1 MLKGIKKTAKIL
13 RFVITCVAF
22 VAALIPIL
30 LQFSGVQNFVAQT
43 VTDELSRKLHSH
55 VSIGSIE
62 YKLFNKIQLDDFYVE
77 DLQKDTLLFVKQS
90 KAGFDF
96 WQMFHGKILFN
107 SLEFDQLNAHLKV
120 DKQGHTN
127 LDFVIEAFKPKK
139 PKPASNIEY
148 RINRLIIRDSYFSYT
163 KQGRKPD
170 KGANIMNPNHMCFS
184 ELNAEVILN
193 IFKKDSLNAEI
204 KQLSFRDRSG
214 FTLSDFRTAI
224 QASTKKVKIPFVD
237 VKLPASEIFMSDI
250 SLNYDSLADL
260 KNFGQKV
267 KLHVPLHK
275 SVISPADLGA
285 IAPELRG
292 LKRDITIQ
300 GLFSGRFSSLKLKEL
315 KLKYGESFTF
325 NADLELSGM
334 PNLVDAFIY
343 ASINDLKA
351 GKSDI
356 QDIVSGLT
364 NKPFVLPKVFDPLGT
379 ISYRGNISGFF
390 SNLVAYGNLSTQVG
404 SISTDILLKFE
415 NHLRDLTY
423 NGTIKSN
430 NLQLNKLL
438 SSKALGIAKF
448 SFNTRGTKLFNKPL
462 KGTVTANVD
471 EFELNK
477 YTYRDIKLAGDYD
490 GSGFDGSIDLKDK
503 NINGSFVG
511 EIDLSRKLPFYDFD
525 LKVDN
530 ANLNALHLTNKYPG
544 ALLSFT
550 GNTNMVGNSLD
561 NMNGFIDFADIKFT
575 NKDRTLNVNEI
586 KFTSRTTD
594 SYTNFIVNSDFLNGS
609 LSGNFRYSTVGNT
622 INKMIRY
629 YLPSLA
635 PAKNNQTNNYNKIGV
650 DLKLQNFGDIA
661 DILELPYIIEG
672 VSTLEGYIDEPANK
686 ISLEGLIP
694 TVKSSTRRFDNT
706 KLNIENIKKSLNLTL
721 RSQMI
726 DKNSTTHLYVLAA
739 ASNDSVQTK
748 LGWQGAQKIT
758 NAGEIQTIA
767 MFRNESGATAATLQ
781 ILPTEVIISDSTW
794 NMQRATIEMNADSTI
809 EIKNFRFENKNQY
822 IHIDGKVSKNQSDG
836 IRIKMNDLNLDYVMQ
851 LVRLRSISIGGYVTG
866 EANLLNLKSQ
876 PIFEADLNV
885 RNVALNHSYIGH
897 ANLKSAWDR
906 ENKNLMLNA
915 SFSDDNNKLVALAG
929 GVYVPAADSL
939 DIMFD
944 TKGLTIGFLNRYF
957 DGVTENVQG
966 YGYGKLRMFGKMKNI
981 GFEGSP
987 YIDKA
992 RVTVSMLKTTY
1003 FFNDTVHMARKSI
1016 TFKNIKVYDEERNQG
1031 TLGGVIHH
1039 SGTFSNMKYRAELKA
1054 KNMLALNT
1062 QSGDNDYFF
1071 GKAYAT
1077 GTVQIYGDD
1086 KECNIV
1092 IDAASQPRSKCF
1104 IQMGGASTASDNSF
1118 VNFVNPRAR
1127 VSHNVETKKTEPSH
1141 FNTKVDMRIDVTPN
1155 AEMELIVDPKAGDAI
1170 TGRGSGSLRV
1180 QFDTFS
1186 KFKLYGTYTIDV
1198 GSYLFTLQTVIRK
1211 KFEIDKGSTIA
1222 WTGDPFGALVNI
1234 RALYS
1239 LSAPLGDLLDDASS
1253 TTNRGSVPV
1262 NCVLKLTDE
1271 LMRPT
1276 IKFDIDL
1283 PLSDEGVKQKV
1294 KSIINT
1300 EETMNRQIA
1309 YLLILNKFYIPQS
1322 TTASSNSAGLDN
1334 TLSFATS
1341 TLSAHLNNWI
1351 QKSLNIN
1358 NLSIGV
1364 DWQKT
1369 DVNADEIKAQFN
1381 YQNNRVIL
1389 NGEFGYRNDNVN
1401 TSTNASKLIGDFDI
1415 EYLITESGKL
1425 RGKFYSHTIDRSQLK
1440 EAKSTQGVG
1449 VIYKEDFAS
1458 VRDMISYYWRII
1470 TGKNKKKDDV
1480 ATKEN

>member
-1 MLKGIKKTAKIL
+1 
-13 RFVITCVAF
+13 
-22 VAALIPIL
+22 
-30 LQFSGVQNFVAQT
+30 
-43 VTDELSRKLHSH
+43 
-55 VSIGSIE
+55 
-62 YKLFNKIQLDDFYVE
+62 
-77 DLQKDTLLFVKQS
+77 
-90 KAGFDF
+90 
-96 WQMFHGKILFN
+96 
-107 SLEFDQLNAHLKV
+107 
-120 DKQGHTN
+120 
-127 LDFVIEAFKPKK
+127 
-139 PKPASNIEY
+139 
-148 RINRLIIRDSYFSYT
+148 
-163 KQGRKPD
+163 
-170 KGANIMNPNHMCFS
+170 
-184 ELNAEVILN
+184 
-193 IFKKDSLNAEI
+193 
-204 KQLSFRDRSG
+204 
-214 FTLSDFRTAI
+214 
-224 QASTKKVKIPFVD
+224 
-237 VKLPASEIFMSDI
+237 
-250 SLNYDSLADL
+250 
-260 KNFGQKV
+260 
-267 KLHVPLHK
+267 
-275 SVISPADLGA
+275 
-285 IAPELRG
+285 
-292 LKRDITIQ
+292 
-300 GLFSGRFSSLKLKEL
+300 
-315 KLKYGESFTF
+315 
-325 NADLELSGM
+325 
-334 PNLVDAFIY
+334 
-343 ASINDLKA
+343 
-351 GKSDI
+351 
-356 QDIVSGLT
+356 
-364 NKPFVLPKVFDPLGT
+364 
-379 ISYRGNISGFF
+379 
-390 SNLVAYGNLSTQVG
+390 
-404 SISTDILLKFE
+404 
-415 NHLRDLTY
+415 
-423 NGTIKSN
+423 
-430 NLQLNKLL
+430 
-438 SSKALGIAKF
+438 
-448 SFNTRGTKLFNKPL
+448 
-462 KGTVTANVD
+462 
-471 EFELNK
+471 
-477 YTYRDIKLAGDYD
+477 
-490 GSGFDGSIDLKDK
+490 
-503 NINGSFVG
+503 
-511 EIDLSRKLPFYDFD
+511 
-525 LKVDN
+525 
-530 ANLNALHLTNKYPG
+530 
-544 ALLSFT
+544 
-550 GNTNMVGNSLD
+550 
-561 NMNGFIDFADIKFT
+561 
-575 NKDRTLNVNEI
+575 
-586 KFTSRTTD
+586 
-594 SYTNFIVNSDFLNGS
+594 
-609 LSGNFRYSTVGNT
+609 
-622 INKMIRY
+622 
-629 YLPSLA
+629 
-635 PAKNNQTNNYNKIGV
+635 
-650 DLKLQNFGDIA
+650 
-661 DILELPYIIEG
+661 
-672 VSTLEGYIDEPANK
+672 
-686 ISLEGLIP
+686 
-694 TVKSSTRRFDNT
+694 
-706 KLNIENIKKSLNLTL
+706 
-721 RSQMI
+721 
-726 DKNSTTHLYVLAA
+726 
-739 ASNDSVQTK
+739 
-748 LGWQGAQKIT
+748 
-758 NAGEIQTIA
+758 
-767 MFRNESGATAATLQ
+767 
-781 ILPTEVIISDSTW
+781 
-794 NMQRATIEMNADSTI
+794 
-809 EIKNFRFENKNQY
+809 
-822 IHIDGKVSKNQSDG
+822 
-836 IRIKMNDLNLDYVMQ
+836 
-851 LVRLRSISIGGYVTG
+851 
-866 EANLLNLKSQ
+866 
-876 PIFEADLNV
+876 
-885 RNVALNHSYIGH
+885 
-897 ANLKSAWDR
+897 
-906 ENKNLMLNA
+906 
-915 SFSDDNNKLVALAG
+915 
-929 GVYVPAADSL
+929 
-939 DIMFD
+939 
-944 TKGLTIGFLNRYF
+944 
-957 DGVTENVQG
+957 
-966 YGYGKLRMFGKMKNI
+966 
-981 GFEGSP
+981 
-987 YIDKA
+987 
-992 RVTVSMLKTTY
+992 
-1003 FFNDTVHMARKSI
+1003 MARKSI